1 MIARSHGARDLPS
14 TPSPK
19 ASPKANKTSPTS
31 PAARSASP
39 ASASTSRSPSRSPG
53 PPEKTTDKQ
62 LYPGN
67 PRSLSGIAL
76 RSFLLGTTL
85 TVSLFLLALG
95 TTIIPTPLWRLPFF
109 FAALSTFHFLEFWST
124 ARYNTPA
131 ANIDAF
137 LLTANWP
144 AYAIA
149 HASATLECL
158 VTNLF
163 FPHRSWAASFLGN
176 VTPLCIA
183 LGLIMVGIGQF
194 VRTTAMVQCG
204 ESFNH
209 IIQQHRKSSHFLVTH
224 GVYALFRH
232 PSYFGFFWWS
242 LGTQL
247 VLGNV
252 FCGVGYAVVVWRFF
266 AGRIPHEER
275 FLVGFFGGE
284 YVEYRRRV
292 GTWIP
297 FIS

>member
-1 MIARSHGARDLPS
+1 MGSPPSPAMIARSHGTRDLPS

-19 ASPKANKTSPTS
+19 ANSPTS
-31 PAARSASP
+31 PASATSSPSSPASP
-39 ASASTSRSPSRSPG
+39 ADQPSA
-53 PPEKTTDKQ
+53 EKQ

-85 TVSLFLLALG
+85 TLSLTLLLLG
-95 TTIIPTPLWRLPFF
+95 TAVSPTPLWRLPFF
-109 FAALSTFHFLEFWST
+109 FASLSTFHFLEFWST
-124 ARYNTPA
+124 ARFNTPA
-131 ANIDAF
+131 ANVDAF

-158 VTNLF
+158 VTSLF
-163 FPHRSWAASFLGN
+163 FPDRSWAPAFLGN
-176 VTPLCIA
+176 TTPLVIT

-209 IIQQHRKSSHFLVTH
+209 IIQQRKKSSHFLVTH

-252 FCGVGYAVVVWRFF
+252 FCAFAYAVVVWRFF